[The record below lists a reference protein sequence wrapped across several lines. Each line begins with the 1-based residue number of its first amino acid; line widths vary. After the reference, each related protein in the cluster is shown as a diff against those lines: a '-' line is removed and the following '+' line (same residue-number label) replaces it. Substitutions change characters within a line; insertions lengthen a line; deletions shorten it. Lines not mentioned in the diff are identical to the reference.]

1 MSCYDSTRLTT
12 RVDDMTSSAL
22 PDLAPA
28 EAELQTLFAA
38 QHAASR
44 REPAPP
50 LEMRRQALRRLRQLV
65 TGHEAEIA
73 SAVSDDF
80 GNRSTHETQLLE
92 FVPLMGAINHAL
104 RHVGR
109 WMRPERRPTAV
120 TFQPASSFVRYEP
133 LGVVGIM
140 APWNYPVLLTLSP
153 LVDALA
159 AGNRVLI
166 KPSELTPRFS
176 DLLKRLVAEHFP
188 ADQVAVATGGPD
200 LARAFAGLPF
210 DQLLFTGSTATGR
223 KVMQAAAANL
233 TPVTLELG
241 GKSPAIIC
249 PDYPLEKAARS
260 IALGKFVNAGQTCIA
275 PDYVLVPAAKLRD
288 FADAM
293 MARLRKSYPTVAGN
307 KDYTSI
313 ISSAH
318 RARLVAAIAAARADG
333 ATILT
338 HGDAG
343 PEADRRIAPTLVL
356 GADANSLLMRDEIFG
371 PVLPILPY
379 EDLDAAL
386 TSIRTGERPLA
397 LYCFTHDATVRD
409 HVLDRAT
416 SGGVTINGTLL
427 HIAQHALP
435 FGGIGASGIGAYH
448 GRDGFR
454 RFSHARAVHKIGA
467 FSAFEHL
474 GPPWGR
480 LAAATVAM
488 LKKM

>member
-1 MSCYDSTRLTT
+1 
-12 RVDDMTSSAL
+12 MTSSAL

-28 EAELQTLFAA
+28 EAELQALFGA

-44 REPAPP
+44 REPAPS
-50 LEMRRQALRRLRQLV
+50 LELRRQALQSLRRLV
-65 TGHEAEIA
+65 AANEAAIA
-73 SAVSDDF
+73 HAVSEDF
-80 GNRSTHETQLLE
+80 GNRSRHETNLLE
-92 FVPLMGAINHAL
+92 FVPIVGAINYAL
-104 RHVGR
+104 KHVAR

-120 TFQPASSFVRYEP
+120 TFQPASSYIRYEP
-133 LGVVGIM
+133 LGVIGIM

-159 AGNRVLI
+159 AGNRALL

-176 DLLKRLVAEHFP
+176 DLLKRLIADHFP
-188 ADQVAVATGGPD
+188 DDQVAVVTGGPD
-200 LARAFAGLPF
+200 LARAFASLPF
-210 DQLLFTGSTATGR
+210 DHLLFTGSTATGR

-241 GKSPAIIC
+241 GKSPAIVC
-249 PDYPLEKAARS
+249 PDYPLDKAARS

-275 PDYVLVPAAKLRD
+275 PDYVLVPSAKLRD
-288 FADAM
+288 FADALM
-293 MARLRKSYPTVAGN
+293 GRLRKSYPSVAGN
-307 KDYTSI
+307 ADYTSI

-318 RARLVAAIAAARADG
+318 HARLMQAIEAARADG

-338 HGDAG
+338 QGEPG
-343 PEADRRIAPTLVL
+343 PEGDRRIAPTLVL
-356 GADANSLLMRDEIFG
+356 GADANSLLMREEIFG

-386 TSIRTGERPLA
+386 TTIRTGERPLA
-397 LYCFTHDATVRD
+397 LYCFTNDAALRE

-416 SGGVTINGTLL
+416 SGGVTLNGTLL
-427 HIAQHALP
+427 HIAQHSLP
-435 FGGIGASGIGAYH
+435 FGGIGPSGMGAYH

-480 LAAATVAM
+480 MVSATAAL